1 MAARNHPEG
10 PFCEEARVVIIVWS
24 VGRSG
29 MAIAVKS
36 VLIAAAAILG
46 AMLGTAAA
54 QTPPS
59 SLDASA
65 YEGLH
70 AAAYAGG

>member
-1 MAARNHPEG
+1 
-10 PFCEEARVVIIVWS
+10 
-24 VGRSG
+24 

-36 VLIAAAAILG
+36 VLFAATVLLG